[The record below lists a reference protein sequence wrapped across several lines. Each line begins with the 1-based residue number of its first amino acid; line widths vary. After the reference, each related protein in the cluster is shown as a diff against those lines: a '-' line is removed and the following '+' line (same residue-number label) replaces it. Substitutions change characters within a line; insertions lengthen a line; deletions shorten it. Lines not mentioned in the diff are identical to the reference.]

1 MTKFWNLNRLRR
13 RSREEVK
20 GFARAVETLGA
31 THPHTLE
38 QGTLFVYALR
48 QELHALED
56 IVRGWREAHERQIH
70 RDLVAA
76 ERDAREWLL
85 KYPDVE
91 G

>member
-1 MTKFWNLNRLRR
+1 VIEFWNLNRLRR

-20 GFARAVETLGA
+20 AFARAVETLGA
-31 THPHTLE
+31 THPRTLE
-38 QGTLFVYALR
+38 RGTLSVYTLR
-48 QELHALED
+48 QEIDALEKM
-56 IVRGWREAHERQIH
+56 VCEWRKDHERQIQ
-70 RDLVAA
+70 RDLIAA